1 MSEDQLNNNMAMP
14 IDGRES
20 LEMVKTVG
28 TGGDFVVFTRIGDGD
43 GDGDG
48 DGNGDGDTAKLD
60 SLCRALLCRPLST
73 FRVSLRFG
81 ESNSVS
87 QIQVI

>member
-1 MSEDQLNNNMAMP
+1 MSEDQLNNNIAMP

-43 GDGDG
+43 GFLQGPLVK
-48 DGNGDGDTAKLD
+48 NPTA
-60 SLCRALLCRPLST
+60 
-73 FRVSLRFG
+73 
-81 ESNSVS
+81 
-87 QIQVI
+87 

>member
-28 TGGDFVVFTRIGDGD
+28 TGGDFVVFYKDW
-43 GDGDG
+43 
-48 DGNGDGDTAKLD
+48 
-60 SLCRALLCRPLST
+60 
-73 FRVSLRFG
+73 
-81 ESNSVS
+81 
-87 QIQVI
+87 

>member
-43 GDGDG
+43 GDGFLQG
-48 DGNGDGDTAKLD
+48 PLVKNPTAL
-60 SLCRALLCRPLST
+60 
-73 FRVSLRFG
+73 
-81 ESNSVS
+81 N
-87 QIQVI
+87 

>member
-28 TGGDFVVFTRIGDGD
+28 TGGDFMVFTRLGDGD
-43 GDGDG
+43 GDDDG
-48 DGNGDGDTAKLD
+48 FLQAPLVKNP
-60 SLCRALLCRPLST
+60 SALS
-73 FRVSLRFG
+73 
-81 ESNSVS
+81 
-87 QIQVI
+87 

>member
-28 TGGDFVVFTRIGDGD
+28 TGGDFVVFIRIGDGD
-43 GDGDG
+43 GFLQGPLVK
-48 DGNGDGDTAKLD
+48 NPTA
-60 SLCRALLCRPLST
+60 LS
-73 FRVSLRFG
+73 
-81 ESNSVS
+81 
-87 QIQVI
+87 

>member
-43 GDGDG
+43 GFLQGPLVK
-48 DGNGDGDTAKLD
+48 NPTA
-60 SLCRALLCRPLST
+60 LS
-73 FRVSLRFG
+73 
-81 ESNSVS
+81 
-87 QIQVI
+87 

>member
-28 TGGDFVVFTRIGDGD
+28 TGGDFVVFTR
-43 GDGDG
+43 
-48 DGNGDGDTAKLD
+48 LVMVMVMVMVM
-60 SLCRALLCRPLST
+60 
-73 FRVSLRFG
+73 VSYKDHW
-81 ESNSVS
+81 
-87 QIQVI
+87 